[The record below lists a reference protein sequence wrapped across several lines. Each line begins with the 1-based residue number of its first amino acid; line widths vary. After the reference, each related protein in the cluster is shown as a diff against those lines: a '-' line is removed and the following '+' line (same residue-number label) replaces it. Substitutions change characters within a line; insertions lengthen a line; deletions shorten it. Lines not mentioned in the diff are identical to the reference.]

1 MTRAGAREDGGG
13 AVGVRAE
20 EPPCPETTQALAM
33 VERILR
39 ACDASLQDVVE
50 VTAYLADLAEW
61 DAMNAAYVEVLGPH
75 TRARIA
81 VGGATLLF
89 DARVEFDCVACRG

>member
-61 DAMNAAYVEVLGPH
+61 DAMNAAYLEAFGERTP
-75 TRARIA
+75 ARIA
-81 VGGATLLF
+81 VGCPSLLLG
-89 DARVEFDCVACRG
+89 ARVEFDCVAYRG